1 MVVALSE
8 GERNTHIFQEWAT
21 EEQDFHF
28 ANCDAATA
36 GV

>member
-1 MVVALSE
+1 VVGLSE
-8 GERNTHIFQEWAT
+8 GERNTRISQECVA
-21 EEQDFHF
+21 EEEDLHF